1 MFPVE
6 RFGITPLVCAIMPRT
21 ESKRKWE
28 NEGRWRVI
36 EELISP
42 TMCRAGRAVL
52 DWGTGDLA
60 KAAGVSRATVV
71 RFDGRRETT
80 LATIVAIRD
89 SFTREGVVFGIDSN
103 GLEHVAFDGNRHS
116 SGES

>member
-1 MFPVE
+1 
-6 RFGITPLVCAIMPRT
+6 MPHDKP
-21 ESKRKWE
+21 KRKWE

-60 KAAGVSRATVV
+60 KAAGVGRATVV
-71 RFDGRRETT
+71 RFEGGRETT

-89 SFTREGVVFGIDSN
+89 ALAREGVVFGIDSN
-103 GLEHVAFDGNRHS
+103 GLEHVAFDGNRHRPS
-116 SGES
+116 ES